1 MSLMKT
7 SQIAI
12 FVILICVFSFISY
25 CKKPAKAS
33 DLPEIQLKDLNGAT
47 VELSQFRGK
56 PVIINFWATWCGP
69 CRFEIPMLNEL
80 HKKYS
85 PRGLVIV
92 GISTDEEGAS
102 IVKPFMKELPIE
114 YSSLLKGKDTE
125 EKFGGVWAL
134 PTTIFFD
141 KNGKQVD
148 KILGVQ
154 PREVF
159 EQKIQQ
165 ML

>member
-1 MSLMKT
+1 MKK
-7 SQIAI
+7 SFIAI
-12 FVILICVFSFISY
+12 FVILISLLSFVSY
-25 CKKPAKAS
+25 CKKPAKVS
-33 DLPEIQLKDLNGAT
+33 DLPAVELKDLNGGS
-47 VELSQFRGK
+47 VDLSQYRGK
-56 PVIINFWATWCGP
+56 PLIVNFWATWCGP

-85 PRGLVIV
+85 SRGLVIV

-102 IVKPFMKELPIE
+102 VVKPFMKELPIE
-114 YSSLLKGKDTE
+114 YASLVKGEDTE

-141 KNGKQVD
+141 KQGKQVD

-165 ML
+165 LL

>member
-1 MSLMKT
+1 MKF
-7 SQIAI
+7 SHA
-12 FVILICVFSFISY
+12 VILIVLIGLVSSVSY
-25 CKKPAKAS
+25 CKKPVTGN
-33 DLPEIQLKDLNGAT
+33 DLPQVQLKDLNGAD
-47 VELSQFRGK
+47 VDLAQFKGK

-80 HKKYS
+80 HRKYS
-85 PRGLVIV
+85 PKGLVIV
-92 GISTDEEGAS
+92 GISTDEEGAA
-102 IVKPFMKELPIE
+102 IVKPFMEDLPIE
-114 YSSLLKGKDTE
+114 YSSYLKGTDTE

-141 KNGKQVD
+141 KNGKQVE

-154 PREVF
+154 PREFF

>member
-1 MSLMKT
+1 MNLSRAT
-7 SQIAI
+7 
-12 FVILICVFSFISY
+12 ILILLIGLLSFVSY
-25 CKKPAKAS
+25 CKKPAATN
-33 DLPEIQLKDLNGAT
+33 DLPAVTLKDLNGGA
-47 VELSQFRGK
+47 VDLAQFQGK
-56 PVIINFWATWCGP
+56 PIIINFWATWCGP

-80 HKKYS
+80 HRKYS
-85 PRGLVIV
+85 PKGLVIV

-102 IVKPFMKELPIE
+102 IVKPFMEDLPIE
-114 YSSLLKGKDTE
+114 YSSFLKGDDTE

-141 KNGKQVD
+141 KDGKQID

-159 EQKIQQ
+159 EQKIQK

>member
-1 MSLMKT
+1 MKK
-7 SQIAI
+7 SFIAI
-12 FVILICVFSFISY
+12 FVILICLLSFVSY
-25 CKKPAKAS
+25 CKKPVQVS
-33 DLPEIQLKDLNGAT
+33 DLPAVELKDLNGAT
-47 VELSQFRGK
+47 VDLSQFRGK
-56 PVIINFWATWCGP
+56 PMIVNFWATWCGP

-85 PRGLVIV
+85 SRGLVIV

-102 IVKPFMKELPIE
+102 IVKPFMKELPID
-114 YSSLLKGKDTE
+114 YASLVKGKDTE

-141 KNGKQVD
+141 KQGKQVD

>member
-1 MSLMKT
+1 MKF
-7 SQIAI
+7 SSAAI
-12 FVILICVFSFISY
+12 FIVLLGVIFFVSD
-25 CKKPAKAS
+25 CKKPERVS
-33 DLPEIQLKDLNGAT
+33 ELPQVQLKDLNGAD
-47 VELSQFRGK
+47 VDLAQFKGK
-56 PVIINFWATWCGP
+56 PLIINFWATWCGP

-85 PRGLVIV
+85 SKGLVIV

-102 IVKPFMKELPIE
+102 IVKPFMKDTPIE
-114 YSSLLKGKDTE
+114 YSSFIKGSDTE
-125 EKFGGVWAL
+125 EKFGGIWAL

-141 KNGKQVD
+141 KDGKQVE

-154 PREVF
+154 PREFF

>member
-1 MSLMKT
+1 MKSRVFYLLAILLCVLPFT
-7 SQIAI
+7 S
-12 FVILICVFSFISY
+12 S
-25 CKKPAKAS
+25 CKKPSPAS
-33 DLPEIQLKDLNGAT
+33 ELPLVQLKDLDGAT
-47 VELSQFRGK
+47 VDLAKFQGK

-85 PRGLVIV
+85 PKGLVIV
-92 GISTDEEGAS
+92 GISTDDEGAT
-102 IVKPFMKELPIE
+102 IVKPFMKEIPME
-114 YSSLLKGKDTE
+114 YTTFLKNDDTE

-134 PTTIFFD
+134 PTTIFYD

-148 KILGVQ
+148 KFLGVQ

-165 ML
+165 IL

>member
-1 MSLMKT
+1 MKL
-7 SQIAI
+7 SHAVI
-12 FVILICVFSFISY
+12 FIILIGLVSSVSY
-25 CKKPAKAS
+25 CKKPVTGS
-33 DLPEIQLKDLNGAT
+33 DLPQVQLKDLNGGNVDLA
-47 VELSQFRGK
+47 QFKGK

-80 HKKYS
+80 HRKYS
-85 PRGLVIV
+85 SKGLVIV
-92 GISTDEEGAS
+92 GISTDEEGAA
-102 IVKPFMKELPIE
+102 IVKPFMRDLPIE
-114 YSSLLKGKDTE
+114 YASFLKGSDTE

-134 PTTIFFD
+134 PTTIFYD
-141 KNGKQVD
+141 KNGKQVE

-154 PREVF
+154 PREFF

>member
-1 MSLMKT
+1 MKF
-7 SQIAI
+7 SHA
-12 FVILICVFSFISY
+12 VILIVLIGLVSSVSY
-25 CKKPAKAS
+25 CKKPVTGS
-33 DLPEIQLKDLNGAT
+33 DLPQVQLKDLNGAD
-47 VELSQFRGK
+47 VDLAQFKGK

-80 HKKYS
+80 HRKYS
-85 PRGLVIV
+85 PKGLVIV
-92 GISTDEEGAS
+92 GISTDEEGAA
-102 IVKPFMKELPIE
+102 IVKPFMKDLPIE
-114 YSSLLKGKDTE
+114 YSSYLKGTDTE

-141 KNGKQVD
+141 KNGKQVE

-154 PREVF
+154 PREFF

>member
-1 MSLMKT
+1 MKFT
-7 SQIAI
+7 QAAI
-12 FVILICVFSFISY
+12 VIILIGLVFSIS
-25 CKKPAKAS
+25 CKKPEAAS
-33 DLPEIQLKDLNGAT
+33 ELPDVQLKDLNGGT
-47 VELSQFRGK
+47 VDLAQFKGK

-80 HKKYS
+80 HRKYS
-85 PRGLVIV
+85 PKGLVIV

-102 IVKPFMKELPIE
+102 IVKPFMKDLPIE
-114 YSSLLKGKDTE
+114 YASYLKGSDTE

-141 KNGKQVD
+141 KDGKQIE

-154 PREVF
+154 PREFF